1 MANLLSDVSSAGKA
15 GNVAYLTREALESL
29 GLRRLGRNVRVSDRA
44 ALYDIDRISIG
55 DNSRI
60 DDFTVVAGEVTIGRN
75 VHVTVFCNL
84 AGGRAGVTLSD
95 FSTLAYGCHVVAQT
109 DDYSGRT
116 MANSTVP
123 ARFKQETG
131 AHVRIGRHA
140 ILGTG
145 CIVLPGVHIQDG
157 VAGGA
162 GSVFVRS
169 TEPWSIYTGVPARRT
184 GSRATD
190 LLELEAAYLAQSD
203 PFR

>member
-1 MANLLSDVSSAGKA
+1 M
-15 GNVAYLTREALESL
+15 AYLKREALENL
-29 GLRRLGRNVRVSDRA
+29 GLRHLGQNVLVGDGA
-44 ALYDIDRISIG
+44 ALYNPELLSIG

-95 FSTLAYGCHVVAQT
+95 FSTLAYGCHIVAQT

-123 ARFKQETG
+123 ARFKHETS

-140 ILGTG
+140 ILGAG
-145 CIVLPGVHIQDG
+145 CIVLPGVDIGDG

-169 TEPWSIYTGVPARRT
+169 TESWSIYMGVPARRT
-184 GSRATD
+184 GPRATD

-203 PFR
+203 PSQ